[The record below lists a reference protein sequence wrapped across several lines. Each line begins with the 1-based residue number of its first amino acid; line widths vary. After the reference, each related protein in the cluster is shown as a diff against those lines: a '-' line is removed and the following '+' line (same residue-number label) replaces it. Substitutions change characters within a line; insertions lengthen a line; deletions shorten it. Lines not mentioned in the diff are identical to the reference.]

1 VAGSWNLHQL
11 TQDEPLDFYVLYSST
26 ASLLGSPGQGNHA
39 AANAF
44 LDALAAE
51 RRRLGLPGLS
61 INWGPWSVVGAA
73 ASLGERGERRFEEHG
88 LGRIAPEEGIAILER
103 LVLGEHPAQVGVV
116 PVVWSRYLARSG
128 AGRMPRFLSRLAEQ
142 EVPAESTRGVATAA
156 AARLPAVLAQA
167 LPAERAGLLERHVG
181 LRAAT
186 VLGLDPEQ
194 TVDKRRPLSEMG
206 LDSLMAVELRNLLTA
221 DLGRAQALPATL
233 IFKYPT
239 VETLAK
245 YLLAELA
252 LAGSPEA
259 AAPGGAP
266 QDLEAVENLSDEQAR
281 QLIADELSALAE
293 LDLDEASAT

>member
-1 VAGSWNLHQL
+1 
-11 TQDEPLDFYVLYSST
+11 
-26 ASLLGSPGQGNHA
+26 
-39 AANAF
+39 
-44 LDALAAE
+44 
-51 RRRLGLPGLS
+51 
-61 INWGPWSVVGAA
+61 
-73 ASLGERGERRFEEHG
+73 
-88 LGRIAPEEGIAILER
+88 
-103 LVLGEHPAQVGVV
+103 
-116 PVVWSRYLARSG
+116 
-128 AGRMPRFLSRLAEQ
+128 MPRFLSRLAEQ